1 MAQLTAFSYCSGD
14 SAVHAM
20 DVRVKMALLMLV
32 SLTVLGAG
40 PAALAL
46 MSVCLLFLICY
57 LRLPLKSICSELRY
71 FLVLLVLVFVARAL
85 TTPGDP
91 LITARWVSISREGVL
106 AGAVVVWRMALVV
119 LLGLAFTATTS
130 PSRIKA
136 AVQWMLKPVPL
147 IPRARIATMMALL
160 LRLIPL
166 IFTQL
171 SETMDAQRARGIENR
186 KNPFYRMTKFSI
198 PFLRRSF
205 ETADRLSLAM
215 EARCYSDQRTDP
227 QLNAS
232 RRDIAVLSAAV
243 AFCILTSLI

>member
-1 MAQLTAFSYCSGD
+1 
-14 SAVHAM
+14 
-20 DVRVKMALLMLV
+20 
-32 SLTVLGAG
+32 
-40 PAALAL
+40 
-46 MSVCLLFLICY
+46 
-57 LRLPLKSICSELRY
+57 
-71 FLVLLVLVFVARAL
+71 
-85 TTPGDP
+85 
-91 LITARWVSISREGVL
+91 
-106 AGAVVVWRMALVV
+106 
-119 LLGLAFTATTS
+119 
-130 PSRIKA
+130 
-136 AVQWMLKPVPL
+136 MLKPVPL

-205 ETADRLSLAM
+205 ETADRLALAM